1 MIRLLLTSC
10 LVASLAAQAP
20 TPAPKPAPQDNA
32 PQSTDQKPHGTRVL
46 VTATRADDD
55 PFELPYSTTTLDAAL
70 LATGRQVRTLPETLR
85 DVPGISAQK
94 TAHGQGSPKFRGQT
108 GFQTLLL
115 VDGIR
120 MNDSTWRSGN
130 VEYWNQVDPYAI
142 ERLEIVRGPSSV
154 LWGSDAVSGV
164 GQAIT
169 KKRASF
175 EPGFHAGGAALFR
188 YATAENSVTSHA
200 ESDGNLGDLGWH
212 AGLSY
217 KDYDDLRAG
226 NDVGL
231 LANTGYDAA
240 DGDLALTWKLSDAER
255 MTFAAQ
261 HTSLRDVPRTHS
273 TVANNGWRGL
283 TPGSDVQR
291 DHTHRRWLT
300 YVRYEADGGPGAVF
314 DSVSATVAFKHRY
327 EREDRIRSNGRRI
340 FQQMDVQTPALLAQA
355 EKATAVGR
363 LVFGVD
369 WYRDYVD
376 SEQREHAANGT
387 LLSSLK
393 RGVVAG
399 DAEYDLA
406 GAFVEDTIDVT
417 ASTEVTAGLRY
428 QYVNLSADDVAVSGV
443 TTTDHISDNWH
454 AATGSLRAIQRLGER
469 TRVFAGASQGF
480 RAPNLSDTTRFDIG
494 RTNEREIPATNLD
507 PEIYTTLEVGAR
519 FQGEIV
525 ETSATTYYTWVHDQI
540 GRLRTGATNANGEF
554 LVSKSN
560 IGNGW
565 YAGFELEG
573 AVKLDP
579 VCACLTNWS
588 AFGWFDYV
596 DAHIDQVNSAGLTIS
611 DRPSAMPPPSGRFGL
626 RWARPDG
633 KAGFEAFAHMAYHV
647 KPSRYTEADAQNTSR
662 IPPQG
667 LPGYASIGLRGFLTL
682 EPNTT
687 VAVAIENLTDAD
699 YRIMDSGVNEPG
711 VNAILTVE
719 TRF

>member
-1 MIRLLLTSC
+1 MRRFLLASC
-10 LVASLAAQAP
+10 LGAALAAQDP
-20 TPAPKPAPQDNA
+20 TPVPKKTETVP
-32 PQSTDQKPHGTRVL
+32 TKTRVV

-55 PFELPYSTTTLDAAL
+55 PFELPYSTSTIDAGQ
-70 LATGRQVRTLPETLR
+70 LATGRQVRTVPETLR
-85 DVPGISAQK
+85 DLPGISVQK

-130 VEYWNQVDPYAI
+130 VEYWNQVDPYALDRI
-142 ERLEIVRGPSSV
+142 EIVRGPSSV

-164 GQAIT
+164 GQAIS
-169 KKRASF
+169 KRRTSF
-175 EPGFHAGGAALFR
+175 EPGLHGGGALLFR
-188 YATAENSVTSHA
+188 YATAEDSATSHA
-200 ESDGNLGDLGWH
+200 ESDGNLDGLGWH
-212 AGLSY
+212 AGFSY
-217 KDYDDLRAG
+217 KDYGDLRAG
-226 NDVGL
+226 HDVGL
-231 LANTGYDAA
+231 LANTGYEAA
-240 DGDLALTWKLSDAER
+240 DGDVALTWQLSDVER
-255 MTFAAQ
+255 LTFAAQ
-261 HTSLRDVPRTHS
+261 HTTLRDVPRTHS
-273 TVANNGWRGL
+273 TVNNNPWRGL
-283 TPGSDVQR
+283 TAGSDLQR

-300 YVRYEADGGPGAVF
+300 YARYEADGGPSATF
-314 DSVSATVAFKHRY
+314 DHVSATVAFKHRY

-340 FQQMDVQTPALLAQA
+340 FQQLDVQTPAVLAQA
-355 EKATAVGR
+355 EKETRIGR

-376 SEQREHAANGT
+376 SEQREHAANGA
-387 LLSSLK
+387 LLSNLN

-428 QYVNLSADDVAVSGV
+428 QYVNLSADDVAVPGV
-443 TTTDHISDNWH
+443 TAIDHLSDHWH
-454 AATGSLRAIQRLGER
+454 AVTGSLRAIQRLGEH

-494 RTNEREIPATNLD
+494 RTNEREIPSTDLD
-507 PEIYTTLEVGAR
+507 PEYYTTLEVGTR
-519 FQGEIV
+519 YQGETV
-525 ETSATTYYTWVHDQI
+525 EGSATAYYTWARDQI
-540 GRLRTGATNANGEF
+540 GRVRTGATNANGEF
-554 LVSKSN
+554 LVAKDN
-560 IGNGW
+560 VGDGW

-573 AVKLDP
+573 SLHLDG
-579 VCACLTNWS
+579 VCECLTDWS

-596 DAHIDQVNSAGLTIS
+596 DARIDQVNSTGSPIH
-611 DRPSAMPPPSGRFGL
+611 DRPSAIPPPSGRVGL
-626 RWARPDG
+626 RWAAPSSR
-633 KAGFEAFAHMAYHV
+633 AGFEAFAQMAYHV

-667 LPGYASIGLRGFLTL
+667 LPGYAVVGLRGFFTV
-682 EPNTT
+682 EPRTT
-687 VAVAIENLTDAD
+687 VALAIENLGDID